1 MDRYATY
8 DQLNYLDKIKR
19 FLYQQEEFLPV
30 EEDKSK
36 TYWKEPQLKH
46 TRPNELMECCQ
57 EAREASNCIIE
68 KNCLVLDS
76 SNIVTQIIKSAELK
90 MQIEEKTSQHLMKD
104 LLQQHTD
111 LEKLK
116 VSKQ

>member
-8 DQLNYLDKIKR
+8 AQLNYLDKIKR

-30 EEDKSK
+30 EEEKSK
-36 TYWKEPQLKH
+36 TCWGE
-46 TRPNELMECCQ
+46 PNELTEPCP
-57 EAREASNCIIE
+57 EDLEASNCNIE
-68 KNCLVLDS
+68 KNFIVLDS
-76 SNIVTQIIKSAELK
+76 SNIVTQIIRVAELK
-90 MQIEEKTSQHLMKD
+90 MQKEEKASQTLTKD
-104 LLQQHTD
+104 LLLQHTD